1 MNRRFALAIAVVAL
15 LAVSAG
21 CLGYVTGGGE
31 VGNETLDAE
40 PPREYDFDTDRDADF
55 DLSTDGTYT
64 VVYDVG
70 DRDRI
75 RLYEATV
82 YGGDQPLEFDAFR
95 YQYPDG
101 TVING
106 SEFRARG
113 GEVDRTPDETW
124 IRFTDDMSGGSV
136 AFSGAGSP
144 RRFTMLAYVEGSYAV
159 TLPEGFSTDIPIVG
173 HVSPRDHDVEVV
185 DGRTRITWESVTSG
199 SIVVQ
204 SYRERDILVFGVIL
218 IVAVVVGAAGTIH
231 FRRQLEELRQ
241 RRLDM
246 GLGVYEE
253 DGDDD
258 GEGGDDREGGDG
270 DGEGGDGD
278 GEGGDGD
285 PRR

>member
-1 MNRRFALAIAVVAL
+1 MTRRFALAIACVAI
-15 LAVSAG
+15 LAVTAG

-31 VGNETLDAE
+31 MANETLDAE
-40 PPREYDFDTDRDADF
+40 PPREYSFDTDRDADF

-64 VVYDVG
+64 VVYNVSN
-70 DRDRI
+70 RERL
-75 RLYEATV
+75 RLYQDTV
-82 YGGDQPLEFDAFR
+82 YGGDQPLSFEAFR
-95 YQYPDG
+95 YRTADG

-113 GEVDRTPDETW
+113 GEIEQTPDEVW
-124 IRFTDDMSGGSV
+124 IRFTDDMTDGQV
-136 AFSGAGSP
+136 AFSGSGSP
-144 RRFTMLAYVEGSYAV
+144 RRFTSLAYVEGSHAV

-185 DGRTRITWESVTSG
+185 DGRTRITWESVSS

-218 IVAVVVGAAGTIH
+218 LIATVVGTVGTLR

-253 DGDDD
+253 EDDD
-258 GEGGDDREGGDG
+258 DPPGGG
-270 DGEGGDGD
+270 
-278 GEGGDGD
+278 
-285 PRR
+285 